1 MLKKLLGKV
10 MHSLEHSKSGGHR
23 RYSSSHK
30 GRPVYSRHS
39 SSSSRKYKGHS
50 SSDARRR
57 SGGHK
62 YYKNRYG
69 SSS

>member
-1 MLKKLLGKV
+1 MFKKILGKV
-10 MHSLEHSKSGGHR
+10 LHSVEQSKHGGHR

-30 GRPVYSRHS
+30 GRPVSRRHS
-39 SSSSRKYKGHS
+39 SSSHGYKRHS
-50 SSDARRR
+50 SSDARR
-57 SGGHK
+57 GGTGHK